1 MSNNLSKDIITVFL
15 TVLAA
20 SALTGIV
27 AYILRQTLDINTFNS
42 VMIVQSIAT
51 LIIISIGGVFAYRKL
66 QIYRDFEPHLTITQ
80 NVSHRFIGTKYI
92 HIMVTAT
99 LHNSSKVVIRPT
111 ESYSRLHQISPLT
124 NKQIET
130 LYDIAF
136 SDETSDSIQWPF
148 LEEITR
154 EWRKGKLVIE
164 PGEVHSESYEFVVA
178 TDCESVLVSTYFH
191 NPEFSSSLQIAEGW
205 GTTSIH
211 DIVETHAE
219 HETTQAGD
227 QS

>member
-1 MSNNLSKDIITVFL
+1 MSNNLRKDIIIALL

-20 SALTGIV
+20 LVLTGIV
-27 AYILRQTLDINTFNS
+27 AYILQQTLDINTFNS

-80 NVSHRFIGTKYI
+80 NVSHRSIGTKYI

-111 ESYSRLHQISPLT
+111 ESYSRIQQISPLPDT
-124 NKQIET
+124 YIESLYEDAYKDEKTDTIEWPAMEQIN
-130 LYDIAF
+130 
-136 SDETSDSIQWPF
+136 
-148 LEEITR
+148 R
-154 EWRKGKLVIE
+154 EWQEGKLLIE
-164 PGEVHSESYEFVVA
+164 PSETHSEVYEFIVS
-178 TDCESVLVSTYFH
+178 TDCETILVSTYFH
-191 NPEFSSSLQIAEGW
+191 NPAFASAPHSAQGW
-205 GTTSIH
+205 GTTSVY
-211 DIVETHAE
+211 DIVRHIQKIKP
-219 HETTQAGD
+219 TQARD

>member
-1 MSNNLSKDIITVFL
+1 MSKNLRQDIFTAL
-15 TVLAA
+15 MTVLAA
-20 SALTGIV
+20 LVLTGIV

-111 ESYSRLHQISPLT
+111 KSYSRLHQIAPLT

-164 PGEVHSESYEFVVA
+164 PSEVHSESYEFIVS
-178 TDCESVLVSTYFH
+178 TDCESVLVSTYFY